1 MKEVERTRYLEEL
14 DRWKDSPDIVKV
26 ILGVRRAGK
35 SVVMDQYMRRMIEAG
50 TDPKYILFMDF

>member
-1 MKEVERTRYLEEL
+1 MKEVERTQYLEEL

-35 SVVMDQYMRRMIEAG
+35 SVVMDQYMRRMIEEWLRRN
-50 TDPKYILFMDF
+50 THQVIL